1 MATVTALRAR
11 PAAPV
16 ARTEEKRVKIHRR
29 GGSFSV
35 TLPKSWLPGITDGDT
50 VLMRRRSG
58 IIEIAPARRTRDIED
73 EPEFAL
79 FMNHLLKDALAH
91 PDRLTPAADA
101 LSGLHELLAGVEPD
115 L

>member
-1 MATVTALRAR
+1 MATVVALRVR

-16 ARTEEKRVKIHRR
+16 ARTEEKRVK
-29 GGSFSV
+29 
-35 TLPKSWLPGITDGDT
+35 LL
-50 VLMRRRSG
+50 
-58 IIEIAPARRTRDIED
+58 IED
-73 EPEFAL
+73 EPEFVL
-79 FMNHLLKDALAH
+79 FMNYLLEDAHAH